1 MIGGVI
7 IDDETKS
14 REVLKFLL
22 NELEHKI
29 TIIGEANSV
38 QSGKSL
44 IEEMNPDV
52 VFLDVEMLDGTGFNL
67 LEELPDINFKLIFIT
82 AYDNYAIQAFK
93 YSAIDYI
100 LKPVDTDELED
111 AVSRVVKLIDEETSN
126 KYQVKALLNNIN
138 SDSKRQIAVS
148 SANKINIINEE
159 DIVCLLADGNY
170 TEVIVVNDSKIIST
184 KPLKYFNSIFDSHG
198 DFFRVS
204 KSSIVN
210 KKSIKS
216 FDKSSNT
223 ILLSNGSSLEVSRRR
238 KKDFIDELNLI

>member
-22 NELEHKI
+22 NELEQKI
-29 TIIGEANSV
+29 TVIGEANSV
-38 QSGKSL
+38 KTGKKL
-44 IEEMNPDV
+44 IEDMQPEV

-67 LEELPDINFKLIFIT
+67 LEELSEINFKLIFIT

>member
-1 MIGGVI
+1 M
-7 IDDETKS
+7 
-14 REVLKFLL
+14 
-22 NELEHKI
+22 
-29 TIIGEANSV
+29 
-38 QSGKSL
+38 
-44 IEEMNPDV
+44 
-52 VFLDVEMLDGTGFNL
+52 
-67 LEELPDINFKLIFIT
+67 
-82 AYDNYAIQAFK
+82 
-93 YSAIDYI
+93 
-100 LKPVDTDELED
+100 
-111 AVSRVVKLIDEETSN
+111 
-126 KYQVKALLNNIN
+126 LNNIN

-170 TEVIVVNDSKIIST
+170 TEVIVVNDNKIIST